1 MSVACSSPKADVVF
15 VIDSSGSIGS
25 NNFRKVK
32 NFVKNVVGSFDI
44 SNNTVRVGLVQFS
57 DYAVVEF
64 DLLKYSS
71 TNDVTAAVSALQY
84 HGASSKRHLYTL
96 AIKAYNSIEKCLP
109 STLCQRKHNDKKPSY
124 IAFA

>member
-57 DYAVVEF
+57 SSSVVEF

-71 TNDVTAAVSALQY
+71 ANGVTTAVSALQY
-84 HGASSKRHLYTL
+84 HGGGSKRHLYTL
-96 AIKAYNSIEKCLP
+96 AIKAYISEGLM
-109 STLCQRKHNDKKPSY
+109 HV
-124 IAFA
+124 AA